1 MQTPLLL
8 TQSSLEC
15 PHCGKHAVVTVQDGL
30 YQCLHCDFSRKLPT
44 QDAAKTNGGS
54 NGGAALFGGLG
65 FLLTLALLL

>member
-15 PHCGKHAVVTVQDGL
+15 PRCSKHAVVSVREGV
-30 YQCLHCDFSRKLPT
+30 YQCLHCNFSRKLPT
-44 QDAAKTNGGS
+44 QDTAEAAGS
-54 NGGAALFGGLG
+54 NSGALFFGGFG